1 LGDLTRPTPR
11 AERLVP
17 KTFGRIVLAVGAV
30 LVVISFGNSFI
41 WLPAKS
47 WIGQRT
53 EAAGRQ
59 TELDTLRQAS
69 DQIQKEID
77 WLNTPEG
84 IEAAAR
90 SELGFV
96 MAGEKR
102 KVLVGTASAPV
113 ELPSGWP
120 YDLVTQIVS
129 VIETEEK
136 LAAAEQEGQ

>member
-1 LGDLTRPTPR
+1 M
-11 AERLVP
+11 
-17 KTFGRIVLAVGAV
+17 LALGAV

-47 WIGQRT
+47 WIGQRD
-53 EAAGRQ
+53 EASGRQ

-69 DQIQKEID
+69 EQIEKEIE
-77 WLNTPEG
+77 WLQTPAG

-96 MAGEKR
+96 MEGEKR
-102 KVLVGTASAPV
+102 KVLVGTATAPTD
-113 ELPSGWP
+113 LPPGWP

-129 VIETEEK
+129 VLENEEQLR
-136 LAAAEQEGQ
+136 LAQESGK